1 MSMNPQ
7 QILTQMMNNS
17 RIANNPMAQ
26 NLMNMARSG
35 NTQGIEQ
42 IGRNMAR
49 ERGIDFDKAF
59 SEFRNQFGM
68 R

>member
-1 MSMNPQ
+1 MNPQ
-7 QILTQMMNNS
+7 QILMQMMNNS

-26 NLMNMARSG
+26 NLVNMARSG

-42 IGRNMAR
+42 IGRNMAK

-59 SEFRNQFGM
+59 SEFRSQFGM
-68 R
+68 K

>member
-1 MSMNPQ
+1 MTMNPQ

>member
-1 MSMNPQ
+1 MNPQ
-7 QILTQMMNNS
+7 QILMQMMNNS

-26 NLMNMARSG
+26 NLVNMARSG

-42 IGRNMAR
+42 IGRNMAK

-59 SEFRNQFGM
+59 SQFKGQFM
-68 R
+68 K

>member
-1 MSMNPQ
+1 MNPQ
-7 QILTQMMNNS
+7 QILMQMMNNS

-26 NLMNMARSG
+26 NLVNMARSG

-42 IGRNMAR
+42 IGRNMAK

-59 SEFRNQFGM
+59 SEFRSRFGM
-68 R
+68 K

>member
-1 MSMNPQ
+1 MNPQ
-7 QILTQMMNNS
+7 QILSQIMNNS

-26 NLMNMARSG
+26 NLVNMARSG

-42 IGRNMAR
+42 IGRNMAK

-59 SEFRNQFGM
+59 SEFRSQFGM
-68 R
+68 K

>member
-1 MSMNPQ
+1 
-7 QILTQMMNNS
+7 MMNNS

-26 NLMNMARSG
+26 NLVNMARSG

-42 IGRNMAR
+42 IGRNMAK

-59 SEFRNQFGM
+59 SEFRSQFGM
-68 R
+68 K